1 MKRLY
6 DSLRPC
12 AKEEEVKAEFCK
24 FFKTKIFALRG
35 IDHYTEHVLFEFKYD
50 RNFRN
55 AENVARVLA
64 QTMYY
69 ARLLKYGAGL
79 TKYPLPPYIC
89 VVDKNEAFFAETKDY
104 AKFYAAKGDRYDWD
118 RAPSTP
124 CPRLVE
130 DVLEFLTQRRRG
142 AEGWKLR
149 NCGNVETAISQCGI
163 GNVPSLDNSAILQLH
178 NSTIPQSPI
187 YIYDLTNPAEEE
199 QFVAICR
206 ERLKHQAN
214 FLDLLDKKAI
224 TEDNFLDV
232 FDYWDGLFGPY
243 VRNGRKSSEYF
254 LSDIEQGKSIVAQ
267 DGQVLFAVESGAFIP
282 KTLQSDKYLHFW
294 QNYEKVSASGMMR
307 IRQMADRLTEDFR
320 RRFTGEFFTPVEF
333 AEKGLEYI
341 ERTVGREWWKR
352 GDVRLWDMA
361 AGTGNLEFKLPSSA
375 LPYCYISTLEED
387 DAKYC
392 QKIFPAATCFQ
403 YDYLADD
410 IPVLAGQMTFGQTR
424 KMPPNLIADLANPDI
439 KWIIL
444 INPPFATANTV
455 SGETGKKSKD
465 TVSMTTIRE
474 WMNAEGYGEASRELF
489 TQFLF
494 RISKE
499 FKDRQ
504 AHLGM
509 FSKLKYIN
517 SNNDQKIRDGFFQ
530 YQYERGF
537 IFPIKCFYGAT
548 GSFPVGFLVWNLAKR
563 KHLKDQ
569 AITLDVFNAGAEK
582 IGTKLLPSVERTAML
597 NKWCPR
603 PKWDGK
609 SVMPTFV
616 SAFNLK
622 TDNKDKRNH
631 VAPGFLCSVSSKGDD
646 FQNQNSVF
654 ILSAPYA
661 NAGAFSVTPENFERA
676 MVLHA
681 VKKIPKATWTN
692 DRDAFYA
699 PTNIKQTDLLTP
711 NGVRDP
717 ENVSRVSGEQI
728 RVLNSIDLPTGLPS
742 DFVTDCVVWS
752 AFADSNYA
760 VSLRN
765 VEYQGK
771 VWQIANNFF
780 PFLLEEVRQW
790 PCGHSDIAAQLA
802 AANEDRFLAKWL
814 AEREIGIG
822 NNINNFEKQLS
833 GEERANSPAQASS
846 KTAAPVGAAEKEIVV
861 FTSCPG
867 CFQKKLSPESR
878 AVLDAARVLY
888 REFYA
893 NITRTP
899 WMDWKIETWDVGYYQ
914 VRNAMKDIFSTQ
926 RRRGTER
933 GEPSESPCLCVK
945 NNPVLVLREAHDALR
960 AKLLPQIYSF
970 GFLNP
975 DVEYFK

>member
-142 AEGWKLR
+142 AEGWKLC

-163 GNVPSLDNSAILQLH
+163 EGAQAMNNSAIPQLH

-199 QFVAICR
+199 QFVAMCR
-206 ERLKHQAN
+206 ERLKHQAD

-232 FDYWDGLFGPY
+232 FDYWDGLFGQY

-294 QNYEKVSASGMMR
+294 QNYEKVPASGMMR

-548 GSFPVGFLVWNLAKR
+548 GNFPVGFLVWNLAKR

-569 AITLDVFNAGAEK
+569 AIKLDVFNTGAEK

-609 SVMPTFV
+609 SIMPTFV
-616 SAFNLK
+616 SALNLK

-631 VAPGFLCSVSSKGDD
+631 VAPGFICSVSSKGDD

-711 NGVRDP
+711 NGVRDH

-728 RVLNSIDLPTGLPS
+728 RVLNSIDLPTGLSS

-752 AFADSNYA
+752 AFADSNYS

-771 VWQIANNFF
+771 VWQIPNNLF

-814 AEREIGIG
+814 AERRLYNCGNVETAISQCGIEG
-822 NNINNFEKQLS
+822 
-833 GEERANSPAQASS
+833 AQAMNNSAIPQLHNS
-846 KTAAPVGAAEKEIVV
+846 TIPQSHNPFG
-861 FTSCPG
+861 
-867 CFQKKLSPESR
+867 LSPEAR
-878 AVLDAARVLY
+878 AVLDAARRLY

>member
-1 MKRLY
+1 MKHLY
-6 DSLRPC
+6 DSLCGC

-24 FFKTKIFALRG
+24 FFKMKIFALRG
-35 IDHYTEHVLFEFKYD
+35 IDHYTERVLFEFKYD

-69 ARLLKYGAGL
+69 ARLLKFGAGL

-89 VVDKNEAFFAETKDY
+89 VVDKNEAFFAETKDF

-124 CPRLVE
+124 CPKLVE
-130 DVLEFLTQRRRG
+130 DIFGFLTQRHRDTEKSGNEGLLSLRG
-142 AEGWKLR
+142 DSESRSLGEDSRQTPDLQNSKTPSSESNESSESLCLCVKNKL
-149 NCGNVETAISQCGI
+149 
-163 GNVPSLDNSAILQLH
+163 P
-178 NSTIPQSPI
+178 
-187 YIYDLTNPAEEE
+187 YIYDLTNPVEEE
-199 QFVAICR
+199 QFVAKCC
-206 ERLKHQAN
+206 ERLTTQAT
-214 FLDLLDKKAI
+214 FFDLLDKKAI
-224 TEDNFLDV
+224 TEENFLDV
-232 FDYWDGLFGPY
+232 FAYWDGLFGPY

-267 DGQVLFAVESGAFIP
+267 GGQVLFSVSGAEGYVP
-282 KTLQSDKYLHFW
+282 KTLQPEKYLHFW
-294 QNYEKVSASGMMR
+294 QNYEKVPPSAMMR

-320 RRFTGEFFTPVEF
+320 RRFTGEFFTPIDF
-333 AEKGLEYI
+333 AAKGLEYI
-341 ERTVGREWWKR
+341 ERTVGYEWWKR
-352 GDVRLWDMA
+352 GNVRLWDMA
-361 AGTGNLEFKLPSSA
+361 AGTGNLEFRLPSSA
-375 LPYCYISTLEED
+375 LQYCYISTLEAE

-410 IPVLAGQMTFGQTR
+410 IPALAGQMTFGQTR
-424 KMPPNLIADLANPDI
+424 KMPPNLVADLANPDI
-439 KWIIL
+439 TWIIL

-455 SGETGKKSKD
+455 GGETGKKSKD
-465 TVSMTTIRE
+465 TVSMTTLRE
-474 WMNAEGYGEASRELF
+474 WMNEEDYGEASRELF

-499 FKDRQ
+499 FKGRQ
-504 AHLGM
+504 AYLGM

-548 GSFPVGFLVWNLAKR
+548 GNFPVGFLVWNLAKKR
-563 KHLKDQ
+563 HLAEQD
-569 AITLDVFNAGAEK
+569 ITLDVFNADVEK
-582 IGTKLLPSVERTAML
+582 VGTKRFPSVERTAML

-609 SVMPTFV
+609 SIMPTFV

-699 PTNIKQTDLLTP
+699 PSM
-711 NGVRDP
+711 
-717 ENVSRVSGEQI
+717 E
-728 RVLNSIDLPTGLPS
+728 LPAE
-742 DFVTDCVVWS
+742 FVTDCVVWS

-765 VEYQGK
+765 VQYQGR
-771 VWQIANNFF
+771 VWQIANSLF
-780 PFLLEEVRQW
+780 PFLLDEVRQW
-790 PCGHSDIAAQLA
+790 PCAHGDIAAQLA

-814 AEREIGIG
+814 AERERNCSQITNGISVHKSQMANICIDG
-822 NNINNFEKQLS
+822 NGGNCEQLRFVNNQF
-833 GEERANSPAQASS
+833 G
-846 KTAAPVGAAEKEIVV
+846 
-861 FTSCPG
+861 
-867 CFQKKLSPESR
+867 LSPESR
-878 AVLDAARVLY
+878 AVLDAARALY
-888 REFYA
+888 REFFA
-893 NITRTP
+893 NITNTP
-899 WMDWKIETWDVGYYQ
+899 WMAWKIETWDVGYYQ
-914 VRNAMKDIFSTQ
+914 VRNAMKDFNGQ
-926 RRRGTER
+926 DARC
-933 GEPSESPCLCVK
+933 PSS
-945 NNPVLVLREAHDALR
+945 RTAHDALR
-960 AKLLPQIYSF
+960 AKLLPQIYSL

>member
-1 MKRLY
+1 MIKYSKMKHLY
-6 DSLRPC
+6 DSLRGC

-24 FFKTKIFALRG
+24 FFKMKIFALRG
-35 IDHYTEHVLFEFKYD
+35 IDHYTENVLFEFKHD

-55 AENVARVLA
+55 AANVARVLA

-69 ARLLKYGAGL
+69 ARLLKFGAGL

-89 VVDKNEAFFAETKDY
+89 VVDWNEAFFAETKDY

-124 CPRLVE
+124 CPKLVE
-130 DVLEFLTQRRRG
+130 DML
-142 AEGWKLR
+142 
-149 NCGNVETAISQCGI
+149 
-163 GNVPSLDNSAILQLH
+163 SA
-178 NSTIPQSPI
+178 SSP

-199 QFVAICR
+199 QFVAKCR
-206 ERLKHQAN
+206 ERLTHQAT
-214 FLDLLDKKAI
+214 FLDLLEKKAI

-232 FDYWDGLFGPY
+232 FDYWDGLFGAY

-254 LSDIEQGKSIVAQ
+254 LSDIEEGKSIVAQ

-282 KTLQSDKYLHFW
+282 KTLQGEKYRHFW
-294 QNYEKVSASGMMR
+294 QNYEKVSAAGMMR

-333 AEKGLEYI
+333 AGKGLEYI

-375 LPYCYISTLEED
+375 LPYCYISTLEAE

-410 IPVLAGQMTFGQTR
+410 IPALAGQMTFGQTR
-424 KMPPNLIADLANPDI
+424 KMPPNLAADLANPDI

-444 INPPFATANTV
+444 INPPFAMASV
-455 SGETGKKSKD
+455 LGGGLGKTSKD

-474 WMNAEGYGEASRELF
+474 WMNTEGYGEASRELF

-504 AHLGM
+504 VHLCM
-509 FSKLKYIN
+509 FSKLKYLN

-530 YQYERGF
+530 YQFERGF
-537 IFPIKCFYGAT
+537 IFPSKAFHGAR
-548 GSFPVGFLVWNLAKR
+548 GNFPVGFLVWNLAKR
-563 KHLKDQ
+563 KHLSEQ
-569 AITLDVFNAGAEK
+569 AIILDVFNLDVEK
-582 IGTKLLPSVERTAML
+582 IGTKSVPSMSRDRLL

-609 SVMPTFV
+609 SIMPMFS
-616 SAFNLK
+616 SALK
-622 TDNKDKRNH
+622 LQPENKDPRDH
-631 VAPGFLCSVSSKGDD
+631 VAPGFLFSLSCGRDD
-646 FQNQNSVF
+646 FEHQNMVF
-654 ILSAPYA
+654 MLSSPYA
-661 NAGAFSVTPENFERA
+661 SAGAFSVTPENFEHA

-692 DRDAFYA
+692 DKDAFYA
-699 PTNIKQTDLLTP
+699 PNGGGHAGRVTLP
-711 NGVRDP
+711 NEGRDARP
-717 ENVSRVSGEQI
+717 ARPLS
-728 RVLNSIDLPTGLPS
+728 TGLP
-742 DFVTDCVVWS
+742 DEFVADCVMWS
-752 AFADSNYA
+752 AFAGSNNC

-765 VEYQGK
+765 VEYKGK
-771 VWQIANNFF
+771 VWQIPNNLY
-780 PFLLEEVRQW
+780 PFLLDEVRQW
-790 PCGHSDIAAQLA
+790 PCSHGGIAAQVA
-802 AANEDRFLAKWL
+802 AANEDRFLAKWI
-814 AEREIGIG
+814 AGRK
-822 NNINNFEKQLS
+822 F
-833 GEERANSPAQASS
+833 
-846 KTAAPVGAAEKEIVV
+846 
-861 FTSCPG
+861 
-867 CFQKKLSPESR
+867 SPEAR
-878 AVLDAARVLY
+878 AVLDAARAFY

-893 NITRTP
+893 NITHTP
-899 WMDWKIETWDVGYYQ
+899 WMDWKIETWDAGYYQ
-914 VRNAMKDIFSTQ
+914 IRNAMKGLGSAVEDN
-926 RRRGTER
+926 RPPE
-933 GEPSESPCLCVK
+933 E
-945 NNPVLVLREAHDALR
+945 NLRTAHNALR
-960 AKLLPQIYSF
+960 AKLLPQIYSL

-975 DVEYFK
+975 DMEPFK

>member
-1 MKRLY
+1 MKRLC

-12 AKEEEVKAEFCK
+12 QKEEEVKAEFCK
-24 FFKTKIFALRG
+24 FFKMKIFALRG

-50 RNFRN
+50 RNLKN
-55 AENVARVLA
+55 PENVARVLA

-79 TKYPLPPYIC
+79 TKYPLPPVIC
-89 VVDKNEAFFAETKDY
+89 VVDKNEAFFADTKDY
-104 AKFYAAKGDRYDWD
+104 VKFYAAKGDRYDWD

-124 CPRLVE
+124 CPKLVG
-130 DVLEFLTQRRRG
+130 DVLDYLTRRRG
-142 AEGWKLR
+142 DAEGVSGSGGIAHRDKNLCDSASLR
-149 NCGNVETAISQCGI
+149 ET
-163 GNVPSLDNSAILQLH
+163 NLP
-178 NSTIPQSPI
+178 
-187 YIYDLTNPAEEE
+187 YIYDLANPAEEE
-199 QFVAICR
+199 QFVAKCR
-206 ERLKHQAN
+206 EHLAAQMT
-214 FLDLLDKKAI
+214 FFEFLDKKAI
-224 TEDNFLDV
+224 TEENFLDV
-232 FDYWDGLFGPY
+232 FDYWDGLFGAY

-267 DGQVLFAVESGAFIP
+267 GGQVLFSVPGAEGYIP
-282 KTLQSDKYLHFW
+282 KMLQPEKYRHFW
-294 QNYEKVSASGMMR
+294 QSYEKVPPPGMTR
-307 IRQMADRLTEDFR
+307 IRQKADRLTEDFR
-320 RRFTGEFFTPVEF
+320 RRFTGEFYTPVEF
-333 AEKGLEYI
+333 AAKGLDYL
-341 ERTVGREWWKR
+341 ERTIGREWWKSGEYR
-352 GDVRLWDMA
+352 FWDMA
-361 AGTGNLEFKLPSSA
+361 AGTGNLEFELPSSA
-375 LPYCYISTLEED
+375 LPYCYISTLDSED
-387 DAKYC
+387 ADYC
-392 QKIFPAATCFQ
+392 RRIFPAATCFQ

-410 IPVLAGQMTFGQTR
+410 IPALAGQMTFGQTR
-424 KMPPNLIADLANPDI
+424 KMPPNLVADLANPDI
-439 KWIIL
+439 KWIIF

-455 SGETGKKSKD
+455 GGETGKKSKD
-465 TVSMTTIRE
+465 TVSKTTIRE
-474 WMNAEGYGEASRELF
+474 WMNEEDYGEASRELF

-504 AHLGM
+504 AHLCM

-530 YQYERGF
+530 YKYERGF

-548 GSFPVGFLVWNLAKR
+548 GNFPVGFLVWNLAER
-563 KHLKDQ
+563 QHLAKQ
-569 AITLDVFNAGAEK
+569 SITLDVFNKDAEK
-582 IGTKLLPSVERTAML
+582 IGTKAFPSVERTAML

-631 VAPGFLCSVSSKGDD
+631 VAPGFLCSVSSNGDD
-646 FQNQNSVF
+646 FQHTNSVF

-661 NAGAFSVTPENFERA
+661 NAGAFSVTQENFERA

-699 PTNIKQTDLLTP
+699 PATKWESHKERKEHK
-711 NGVRDP
+711 GFA
-717 ENVSRVSGEQI
+717 
-728 RVLNSIDLPTGLPS
+728 NSAFFAAEKIDAATGLPPE
-742 DFVTDCVVWS
+742 FVTDCVVWS

-765 VEYQGK
+765 VEYQGRT
-771 VWQIANNFF
+771 WQIANNLY
-780 PFLLEEVRQW
+780 PFLLEDVRRW
-790 PCGHSDIAAQLA
+790 PCAHGDIAAQLA
-802 AANEDRFLAKWL
+802 AANEDRFLATWL
-814 AEREIGIG
+814 DAH
-822 NNINNFEKQLS
+822 
-833 GEERANSPAQASS
+833 
-846 KTAAPVGAAEKEIVV
+846 
-861 FTSCPG
+861 
-867 CFQKKLSPESR
+867 KLSPEARS
-878 AVLDAARVLY
+878 VMSAARTLY
-888 REFYA
+888 RDFYA

-914 VRNAMKDIFSTQ
+914 VRNAMKNLRASPLLGHPL
-926 RRRGTER
+926 RGH
-933 GEPSESPCLCVK
+933 PSAGGYASPREEDS
-945 NNPVLVLREAHDALR
+945 LRDAHDALR
-960 AKLLPQIYSF
+960 AKLLPQIYSL

>member
-1 MKRLY
+1 MKHLY
-6 DSLRPC
+6 DSLRAC

-24 FFKTKIFALRG
+24 FFKMKIFALRG
-35 IDHYTEHVLFEFKYD
+35 IDHYTERILFEFKYD

-55 AENVARVLA
+55 PENVARALA

-69 ARLLKYGAGL
+69 ARMLKFGAGL

-104 AKFYAAKGDRYDWD
+104 ARFYAAKGDRYDWD

-130 DVLEFLTQRRRG
+130 DIFGFLTQRHRDTEKSVNEGLLSLRG
-142 AEGWKLR
+142 DSESRSFGVVSKNPPNLQVSKTPR
-149 NCGNVETAISQCGI
+149 SESNESSE
-163 GNVPSLDNSAILQLH
+163 PLSLCVKNRLPYL
-178 NSTIPQSPI
+178 
-187 YIYDLTNPAEEE
+187 YDLTNPAEEE
-199 QFVAICR
+199 QFVAKCR
-206 ERLKHQAN
+206 ERLIAQMT
-214 FLDLLDKKAI
+214 FLEMLEKKAI

-232 FDYWDGLFGPY
+232 FDYWNGLFGAY

-267 DGQVLFAVESGAFIP
+267 DGQVLFSVSGAEGYIP
-282 KTLQSDKYLHFW
+282 KTLQPEKYRHFW
-294 QNYEKVSASGMMR
+294 QNYEKVPPSAMMR
-307 IRQMADRLTEDFR
+307 IRQKADRLTEDFR

-333 AEKGLEYI
+333 AAKGLDYI
-341 ERTVGREWWKR
+341 ERTVGHEWWKR
-352 GDVRLWDMA
+352 GNVRLWDMA
-361 AGTGNLEFKLPSSA
+361 SGTGNLEFELPSSA
-375 LPYCYISTLEED
+375 LKYCYLSTLEAE

-392 QKIFPAATCFQ
+392 QKIFPDATCFQ

-410 IPVLAGQMTFGQTR
+410 IPALAGQMTFGQTR
-424 KMPPNLIADLANPDI
+424 KMPPNLVADLANPEI
-439 KWIIL
+439 IWVIL

-465 TVSMTTIRE
+465 TVSMTTLRE
-474 WMNAEGYGEASRELF
+474 WMNEEGYGEASRELF

-504 AHLGM
+504 AYLGM
-509 FSKLKYIN
+509 FSKLKYVN

-548 GSFPVGFLVWNLAKR
+548 GNFPVGFLVWNLAKK
-563 KHLKDQ
+563 KHLAEQ
-569 AITLDVFNAGAEK
+569 RIVLDVFNKDAEK
-582 IGTKLLPSVERTAML
+582 IGTKEFPSVERTAML

-609 SVMPTFV
+609 SIMPTFV

-631 VAPGFLCSVSSKGDD
+631 VAPGFICSVSSNGDD
-646 FQNQNSVF
+646 FQHTNSVF

-681 VKKIPKATWTN
+681 VKKIPKVTWTN

-699 PTNIKQTDLLTP
+699 PTGGSRSCATD
-711 NGVRDP
+711 VAADAQ
-717 ENVSRVSGEQI
+717 ERVPP
-728 RVLNSIDLPTGLPS
+728 LDTATGLS
-742 DFVTDCVVWS
+742 AEFVTDCVVWS

-760 VSLRN
+760 VALRN
-765 VEYQGK
+765 VEYQGRT
-771 VWQIANNFF
+771 WQIANNLF
-780 PFLLEEVRQW
+780 PFLLAEVRQW
-790 PCGHSDIAAQLA
+790 PCGHGDIAAQLA

-814 AEREIGIG
+814 AEREAARAPLPRSEASPRG
-822 NNINNFEKQLS
+822 S
-833 GEERANSPAQASS
+833 GAL
-846 KTAAPVGAAEKEIVV
+846 AALCG
-861 FTSCPG
+861 
-867 CFQKKLSPESR
+867 LSPESH
-878 AVLDAARVLY
+878 AVLAAARALY

-893 NITRTP
+893 NICHTP

-914 VRNAMKDIFSTQ
+914 VRNAMKN
-926 RRRGTER
+926 
-933 GEPSESPCLCVK
+933 LCDSA
-945 NNPVLVLREAHDALR
+945 PLREKHDALR
-960 AKLLPQIYSF
+960 TKLLPQIYSL

-975 DVEYFK
+975 DVEYFT